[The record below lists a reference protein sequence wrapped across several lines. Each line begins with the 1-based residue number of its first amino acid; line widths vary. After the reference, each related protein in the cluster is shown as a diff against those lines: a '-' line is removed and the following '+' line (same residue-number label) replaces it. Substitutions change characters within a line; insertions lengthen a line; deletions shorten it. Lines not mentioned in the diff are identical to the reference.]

1 VTVDDL
7 EGTLAA
13 QGLEVE
19 DGDILVLHTGW
30 MQRFLDA
37 DADERKRMIA
47 WETIHT
53 PGLEPSERMVEWLWD
68 HHVAAVA
75 SDTAG
80 VEALSPDPEFF
91 LHLAL
96 LPLLGMP
103 LGEFW
108 VLDALAR
115 DCAKDGQY
123 ACLLV
128 SVPLNL
134 RGGVGS
140 PPQAV
145 AIK

>member
-1 VTVDDL
+1 
-7 EGTLAA
+7 
-13 QGLEVE
+13 
-19 DGDILVLHTGW
+19 
-30 MQRFLDA
+30 
-37 DADERKRMIA
+37 
-47 WETIHT
+47 
-53 PGLEPSERMVEWLWD
+53 
-68 HHVAAVA
+68 
-75 SDTAG
+75 
-80 VEALSPDPEFF
+80 
-91 LHLAL
+91 
-96 LPLLGMP
+96 MP

-115 DCAKDGQY
+115 DCANDGQY

>member
-1 VTVDDL
+1 
-7 EGTLAA
+7 
-13 QGLEVE
+13 
-19 DGDILVLHTGW
+19 
-30 MQRFLDA
+30 
-37 DADERKRMIA
+37 MIA

-53 PGLEPSERMVEWLWD
+53 PGLEPTQRMVEWLWD

-115 DCAKDGQY
+115 DCANDGQY

>member
-1 VTVDDL
+1 
-7 EGTLAA
+7 
-13 QGLEVE
+13 
-19 DGDILVLHTGW
+19 
-30 MQRFLDA
+30 
-37 DADERKRMIA
+37 
-47 WETIHT
+47 
-53 PGLEPSERMVEWLWD
+53 MVEWLWD
-68 HHVAAVA
+68 HHVVAVA

-115 DCAKDGQY
+115 DCANDGQY

-128 SVPLNL
+128 SSRSISGAGSALHPRRSRSSRPSMARASPLDTDTEP
-134 RGGVGS
+134 GDPAPGPG
-140 PPQAV
+140 
-145 AIK
+145 